1 MPNRAAA
8 APMILA
14 PILALSGMMFLSGC
28 GFTPMYGGGPTA
40 QHEVQGKL
48 SNIRVENIPNREGQ
62 YLRNLLVDRFFAE
75 GRQQNAAYS
84 LRFTPIQEAKY
95 ELDVTKNAN
104 ATRAELRQ
112 TTTLNLID
120 VKTGKT
126 LLTRSLLASTSY
138 NVLSSQFT
146 TRVSED
152 DARLNALRDLA
163 RQAEQQIV
171 LYFERNA
178 KAKK

>member
-1 MPNRAAA
+1 MLHKDANR
-8 APMILA
+8 PHIMTLA
-14 PILALSGMMFLSGC
+14 VAGLLVLGGC
-28 GFTPMYGGGPTA
+28 GFTPMYGGRSGA

-48 SNIRVENIPNREGQ
+48 SDIRVENIPNREGQ
-62 YLRNLLVDRFFAE
+62 YLRNLLIDRFFAE
-75 GRQQNAAYS
+75 NRQANATYS
-84 LRFTPIQEAKY
+84 LTFTPVQENKY

-112 TTTLNLID
+112 TTTFNLKD
-120 VKTGKT
+120 VKTGRV
-126 LLTRSLLASTSY
+126 LLSRTLLASTSY

-152 DARLNALRDLA
+152 DARLNALDDLA

-171 LYFERNA
+171 LYFERSA
-178 KAKK
+178 K

>member
-1 MPNRAAA
+1 MLHKGVNRPNI
-8 APMILA
+8 MTLA
-14 PILALSGMMFLSGC
+14 VAGLLVLGGC
-28 GFTPMYGGGPTA
+28 GFTPLYGGRSGT

-48 SNIRVENIPNREGQ
+48 SDIRVENIPNREGQ
-62 YLRNLLVDRFFAE
+62 YLRNLLIDRFFAE
-75 GRQQNAAYS
+75 NRQADATYS
-84 LRFTPIQEAKY
+84 LTFTPVQENKY

-112 TTTLNLID
+112 TTTFNLKD
-120 VKTGKT
+120 VKTGKV
-126 LLTRSLLASTSY
+126 LLSRNLMASTSY

-152 DARLNALRDLA
+152 DARLNALDDLA

-171 LYFERNA
+171 LYFERSA
-178 KAKK
+178 K